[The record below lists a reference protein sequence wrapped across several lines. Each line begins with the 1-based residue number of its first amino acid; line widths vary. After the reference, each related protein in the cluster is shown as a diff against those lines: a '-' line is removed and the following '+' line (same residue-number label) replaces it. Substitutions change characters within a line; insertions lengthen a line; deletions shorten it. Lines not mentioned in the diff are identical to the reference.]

1 MNQRKYGLS
10 TTIAMIVGI
19 VIGSGIFFKSDNVL
33 VFTEGNIFLGVL
45 VFVIAAF
52 SIVFGSLSISEL
64 ASRTDEAGGVIAYAE
79 KYWGKSIS
87 CAYGWFQTFIYYPT
101 IACVVA
107 WVVGIYGTILF
118 GVESTLELQVGIGM
132 VVITV
137 LYLVN
142 ILSYRLGGLF
152 QNAST
157 VIKLIP
163 LVLIAATG
171 LIFGDPLPMV
181 GKSAAA
187 AATAGAG
194 WIAAISPI
202 AFSFD
207 GWIMSTAICHE
218 IKDSRRNLPM
228 ALVFS
233 PLLILIIYVLYFV
246 GISTY
251 LGPEQVMKMG
261 DAHVNE
267 AAIRIFGS
275 MGAKA
280 ILTFVVISVLGT
292 VNGVVIGMIRLP
304 YSLSIRKMF
313 PSSSSFDTISEK
325 YNIPVASGI
334 LTYIICII
342 WMAAHY
348 VTQKYGLLPNSDISE
363 ISIVINY
370 FGFILLYVAVM
381 RLAVSG
387 EIKSKVKGFI
397 FPILAIFGSLFILY
411 GGMQNPLF
419 VYYAAFCIIV
429 IAISFVY
436 YNKRKTY

>member
-1 MNQRKYGLS
+1 
-10 TTIAMIVGI
+10 
-19 VIGSGIFFKSDNVL
+19 
-33 VFTEGNIFLGVL
+33 
-45 VFVIAAF
+45 
-52 SIVFGSLSISEL
+52 
-64 ASRTDEAGGVIAYAE
+64 
-79 KYWGKSIS
+79 
-87 CAYGWFQTFIYYPT
+87 
-101 IACVVA
+101 
-107 WVVGIYGTILF
+107 
-118 GVESTLELQVGIGM
+118 
-132 VVITV
+132 
-137 LYLVN
+137 
-142 ILSYRLGGLF
+142 
-152 QNAST
+152 
-157 VIKLIP
+157 
-163 LVLIAATG
+163 
-171 LIFGDPLPMV
+171 
-181 GKSAAA
+181 
-187 AATAGAG
+187 
-194 WIAAISPI
+194 
-202 AFSFD
+202 
-207 GWIMSTAICHE
+207 
-218 IKDSRRNLPM
+218 
-228 ALVFS
+228 
-233 PLLILIIYVLYFV
+233 V

-313 PSSSSFDTISEK
+313 PSSSSFDTVSEK